1 MKDNMILKTT
11 EEIKAISDPYRL
23 KILRVLSSYEEG
35 ATASMVAEDME
46 EVPSKVYYHIK
57 KLEKV
62 GLVEIVKTEIING
75 IVAKYYKKTAET
87 FTIEGDKEEQYNPL
101 FLNET
106 YKTIK
111 NVYDESLE
119 LIRDAMNNKEAS
131 KDITPMIMSASDIY
145 LTEEEMKELV
155 EYIRNIKNKGS
166 KKKREGTPK
175 VDDGRAHKVHFL
187 FSIVNNE

>member
-1 MKDNMILKTT
+1 
-11 EEIKAISDPYRL
+11 
-23 KILRVLSSYEEG
+23 
-35 ATASMVAEDME
+35 MVAEEMG

-62 GLVEIVKTEIING
+62 GVVEIVKTEVING

-87 FTIEGDKEEQYNPL
+87 FTIEGDNEEMNNPL

-111 NVYDESLE
+111 SVYDESLE
-119 LIRDAMNNKEAS
+119 IIREAISNKEAS
-131 KDITPMIMSASDIY
+131 KDIAPMIMSASDIY
-145 LTEEEMKELV
+145 LTEEEMKELI
-155 EYIRNIKNKGS
+155 EYIRNVKNKAS
-166 KKKREGTPK
+166 KKKRDDKKKIDEGST
-175 VDDGRAHKVHFL
+175 HKVHFL